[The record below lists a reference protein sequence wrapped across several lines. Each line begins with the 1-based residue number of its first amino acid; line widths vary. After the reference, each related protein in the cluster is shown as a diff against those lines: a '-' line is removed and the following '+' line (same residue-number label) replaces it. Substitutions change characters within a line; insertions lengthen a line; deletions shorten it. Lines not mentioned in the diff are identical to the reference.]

1 MNDIFVALLSS
12 LLFFI
17 INFCES
23 KFLKKDKRAIQ
34 SYFKETIYVFISVYL
49 GIFIFER
56 LVSSSLFD
64 YQKSSPP
71 AFVDGP
77 EF

>member
-1 MNDIFVALLSS
+1 MNDILVALCSAI
-12 LLFFI
+12 LFFI

-23 KFLKKDKRAIQ
+23 KFIKKDKRLIQ

-49 GIFIFER
+49 GIFLFEK
-56 LVSSSLFD
+56 LASSALFD